1 LSTKSPNGISGTWNP
16 ASISTAASAD
26 YIFTP
31 DPGQCASQA
40 VLAVNL
46 FSYSYSITQECIN
59 NKYLIKVVP
68 NTNYPLSDYTYT
80 WFNSKGAEI
89 AYNTSAFDFTE
100 YIKNLNTQPL
110 ESLEFKIRAA
120 NGSCEIEK
128 TFGIT
133 NNLCGIQDTVSP
145 NDDGINDNLDLST
158 LNITSITIFNRY
170 GREVYNFKGK
180 YNNQWYGQCKEGRL
194 PAGTYFYIIST
205 ENEESRPGWVFLF
218 Y

>member
-1 LSTKSPNGISGTWNP
+1 
-16 ASISTAASAD
+16 
-26 YIFTP
+26 
-31 DPGQCASQA
+31 